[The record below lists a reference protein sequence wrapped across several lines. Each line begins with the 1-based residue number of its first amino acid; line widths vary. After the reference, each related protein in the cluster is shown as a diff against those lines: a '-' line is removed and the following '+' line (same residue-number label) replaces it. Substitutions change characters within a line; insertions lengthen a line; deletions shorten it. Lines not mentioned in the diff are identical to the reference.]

1 MATPRSGG
9 ERGDNVGQNTPNLE
23 RAITHRRLS
32 EAARRTEIRNQ
43 RAILRTVS
51 GETGESFPRLKLK
64 SHSPC
69 GDARTAEKANEIN
82 P

>member
-1 MATPRSGG
+1 MATPRSGE
-9 ERGDNVGQNTPNLE
+9 ERGDNVGQNTKPRKSYNSPQTE
-23 RAITHRRLS
+23 RAT
-32 EAARRTEIRNQ
+32 RRTEIRNQ

-64 SHSPC
+64 NHSSC